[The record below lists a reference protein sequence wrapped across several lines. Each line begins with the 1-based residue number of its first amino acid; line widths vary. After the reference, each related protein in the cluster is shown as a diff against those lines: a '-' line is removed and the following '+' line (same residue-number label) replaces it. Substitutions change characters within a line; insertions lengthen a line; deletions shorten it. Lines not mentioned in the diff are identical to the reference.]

1 MDVVAIKKWVVFFA
15 GILAAIIIA
24 DWLSNLIV
32 TAAGISGWS
41 KFLVSFILYAVIFFA
56 ILYGIE
62 NVFGIRFF
70 GMNLEEP
77 E

>member
-1 MDVVAIKKWVVFFA
+1 MDVAAIKRWVVFFA

-41 KFLVSFILYAVIFFA
+41 KFLVSFILYAVLFFA

-62 NVFGIRFF
+62 KTFGIRFF
-70 GMNLEEP
+70 GMNLEEQ